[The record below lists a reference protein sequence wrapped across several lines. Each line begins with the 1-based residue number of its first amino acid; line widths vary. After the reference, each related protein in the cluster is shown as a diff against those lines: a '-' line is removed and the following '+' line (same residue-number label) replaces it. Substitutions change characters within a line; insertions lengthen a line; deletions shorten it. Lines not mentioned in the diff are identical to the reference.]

1 MDTLHL
7 STSWFETDKGWRS
20 FSDPSVVRVPIAESG
35 VTLSERR
42 VQRGVTLA
50 VVLVGIPVAAYI
62 LLWILYATTYDA
74 AT

>member
-7 STSWFETDKGWRS
+7 STAWFETDKRWRS

-35 VTLSERR
+35 ITLSERR

-62 LLWILYATTYDA
+62 LLWALYATTYNA